1 MQTKECFIRKNLAN
15 NLSYFK
21 GRGESTNEAFQ
32 KSLKKELYEI
42 ELNQNPKMNV
52 IGAELEPGNI
62 IEKYQQ

>member
-1 MQTKECFIRKNLAN
+1 LAN